1 MSESLVVYR
10 NPLEQAMW
18 DNIMVGGEWVSIM
31 SSVVLIAIGFVIA
44 YHLLEILG
52 SRFRKLS
59 WLHDYSHSNKRIF
72 IAVILGIF
80 IGKVIKIFFLVVF
93 PMFIEF
99 LMFF

>member
-1 MSESLVVYR
+1 
-10 NPLEQAMW
+10 MW

-31 SSVVLIAIGFVIA
+31 SSVVLIAIGFIIA

-52 SRFRKLS
+52 RRFHKLT
-59 WLHDYSHSNKRIF
+59 WLHHYGHANKKMIIAIF
-72 IAVILGIF
+72 LGIF
-80 IGKVIKIFFLVVF
+80 IGKLIKIFFLVVF